1 MEDESVLIGLVID
14 EHTLTLE
21 ELACACGVDEDWLR
35 QRLDAG
41 LLVCCSGEG
50 AVGRFASLQLHRAR
64 RMLAM
69 ERDFDANQELAA
81 LVVDLLEE
89 LQNLRARLQQALQA
103 E

>member
-1 MEDESVLIGLVID
+1 MEDESVLMGLVID

-21 ELACACGVDEDWLR
+21 ELACACGVDENWLR

-50 AVGRFASLQLHRAR
+50 RDARFASLHLHRAR
-64 RMLAM
+64 RMLAI

-81 LVVDLLEE
+81 LMVDLLEE
-89 LQNLRARLQQALQA
+89 LQNVRSRLQALQA
-103 E
+103 Q